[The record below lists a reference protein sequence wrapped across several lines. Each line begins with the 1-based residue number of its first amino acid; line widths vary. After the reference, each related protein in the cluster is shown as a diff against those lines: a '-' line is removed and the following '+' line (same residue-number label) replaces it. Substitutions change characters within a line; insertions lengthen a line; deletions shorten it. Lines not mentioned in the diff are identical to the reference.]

1 MINEARITVDDATRQ
16 VLDQLDEHLSQV
28 PPWARQLKQD
38 VLDEVG
44 DATRD
49 ALAAPARSLARLGE
63 TVTSLQKQ
71 GAAQIAGL
79 ASLSTSLKAVEV
91 HHGKQQ
97 SDYEALARQS
107 ADLLASN
114 DALGAAAVRQ
124 EQAIA
129 TLQKHTSAAGEDAV
143 GLRAMAGEQGQRI
156 QTVLAQ
162 LLVLVDS
169 AQHQNGQIA
178 EIRDEQARLRSAHEQ
193 TSASVQRHGDAVRAL
208 GEELELAHRQ
218 QDERIS
224 RALEALQIIGDQL
237 REQRTVLAQQND
249 ALQSVTQRVERISR
263 PWWKKLF

>member
-1 MINEARITVDDATRQ
+1 
-16 VLDQLDEHLSQV
+16 
-28 PPWARQLKQD
+28 
-38 VLDEVG
+38 
-44 DATRD
+44 
-49 ALAAPARSLARLGE
+49 
-63 TVTSLQKQ
+63 
-71 GAAQIAGL
+71 
-79 ASLSTSLKAVEV
+79 
-91 HHGKQQ
+91 
-97 SDYEALARQS
+97 
-107 ADLLASN
+107 
-114 DALGAAAVRQ
+114 
-124 EQAIA
+124 
-129 TLQKHTSAAGEDAV
+129 LQKHASAAGEDAV

-162 LLVLVDS
+162 LQVLVDS